1 MEKKDNSTPLFTMK
15 DIEEE
20 ISSINELVDKC
31 KKENKTLS
39 EKKIFDAWI
48 HLTWAHKYFQDAL
61 K

>member
-39 EKKIFDAWI
+39 EKEIFDTWI